1 MNHESTVPVT
11 ASSTKVL
18 GYRWVI
24 LAICTLNFL
33 MSFVDRLAWANLS
46 LSVSES
52 MGLPLSTLG
61 AYLTSFYVGYVAF
74 NALGGMLS
82 DRLGARMV
90 LIISMLSLGIFT
102 GLFGITQNFSQG
114 LALQLFMGFAAGAD
128 FACCV
133 KLIVTWFDKG
143 SRGRAMGLF
152 MIASSLGVVVTNLL
166 VPTLAQAVGWRS
178 VYHIL
183 GLVTFGLG
191 IVSIFLLRDGPVD
204 NTPAPFKAVIKLM
217 RNRNVLFLTLAGF
230 GGFWGTWGFAFWANA
245 LLVKHEGF
253 SPVEAGGIV
262 SLAGIAAIFGKP
274 AFGLLSDWIK
284 NPKLIAVIC
293 LLFFSAMLIIFGQLH
308 GRMAFLI
315 GAPLIGLGAF
325 VYSPLLAVM
334 VGEIAGAKHAGS
346 ATGLTAAIWQLAS
359 VIVPVAVGF
368 VFQSTGSFT
377 VAFSVL
383 AAGPLFGAVML
394 ICLKVAP
401 AKIAD

>member
-1 MNHESTVPVT
+1 MNNETAVPMT
-11 ASSTKVL
+11 ASSTSTAS
-18 GYRWVI
+18 YRWVI
-24 LAICTLNFL
+24 LGICTLNFL

-52 MGLPLSTLG
+52 MGLSLSTLG

-74 NALGGMLS
+74 NALGGILS
-82 DRLGARMV
+82 DRLGARLV
-90 LIISMLSLGIFT
+90 LIISMLSLGVFT
-102 GLFGITQNFSQG
+102 GLFGYTQNFGQG

-133 KLIVTWFDKG
+133 KLIVTWFDK
-143 SRGRAMGLF
+143 STRGRAMGLF
-152 MIASSLGVVVTNLL
+152 MIASSLGVVLTNLL

-183 GLVTFGLG
+183 GLITVALG
-191 IVSIFLLRDGPVD
+191 IVSIFLLRNGPVE
-204 NTPAPFKAVIKLM
+204 NTPAPLKAVLKLM

-253 SPVEAGGIV
+253 SAVEAGGIV

-274 AFGLLSDWIK
+274 AFGLLADWIR

-293 LLFFSAMLIIFGQLH
+293 LLFFSAMLMVFGQLE
-308 GRMAFLI
+308 GKMAFLI

-334 VGEIAGAKHAGS
+334 VGEIAGAKYAGS

-368 VFQSTGSFT
+368 VFQSTGSFN
-377 VAFSVL
+377 VAFSML
-383 AAGPLFGAVML
+383 AAGPLFGALML
-394 ICLKVAP
+394 MCLKVTP
-401 AKIAD
+401 AKICD

>member
-1 MNHESTVPVT
+1 MNNDTAVPMT
-11 ASSTKVL
+11 ASSTTGVN
-18 GYRWVI
+18 YRWVI

-74 NALGGMLS
+74 NALGGILS

-90 LIISMLSLGIFT
+90 LIISMLSLGVFT
-102 GLFGITQNFSQG
+102 GLFGFTQNFGQG

-133 KLIVTWFDKG
+133 KLIVTWFDKS

-166 VPTLAQAVGWRS
+166 VPSLAQAVGWQN

-191 IVSIFLLRDGPVD
+191 CVSIFLLRNGPVD
-204 NTPAPFKAVIKLM
+204 NSPAPLKAVLKLM

-253 SPVEAGGIV
+253 SAIEAGGIV

-274 AFGLLSDWIK
+274 AFGLLSDWIR

-293 LLFFSAMLIIFGQLH
+293 LLFFSAMLIIFGQLQ
-308 GRMAFLI
+308 GKTAFMI

-334 VGEIAGAKHAGS
+334 VGEIAGAKYAGS

-368 VFQSTGSFT
+368 VFQSTGSFN
-377 VAFSVL
+377 VAFTVL
-383 AAGPLFGAVML
+383 AAGPLLGALML
-394 ICLKVAP
+394 MCLKVKP
-401 AKIAD
+401 VKISD